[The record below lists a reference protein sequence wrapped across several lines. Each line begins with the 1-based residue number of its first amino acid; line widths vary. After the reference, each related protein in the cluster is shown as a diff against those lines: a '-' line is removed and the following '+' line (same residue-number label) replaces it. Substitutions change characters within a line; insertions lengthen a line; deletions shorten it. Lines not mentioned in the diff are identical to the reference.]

1 MRTNS
6 PHPIPTSKRVKGN
19 LRGHPVSG
27 RASSDLTRPEKP
39 VGR

>member
-1 MRTNS
+1 MHTNS
-6 PHPIPTSKRVKGN
+6 PHPVPTSKRVKAN
-19 LRGHPVSG
+19 LHAHPVSG